1 MTRWEDIGYKK
12 ESFYERHIKK
22 PDWWWVGF
30 VGPRKPWGGKRK
42 GSGKKAIPKP
52 FVEGLTIV
60 VKLNRIQQLSL
71 QEMGD
76 GDLSKG
82 IEALVNQYM

>member
-1 MTRWEDIGYKK
+1 MTRWEDIGYTKLK
-12 ESFYERHIKK
+12 YYQRHIKK
-22 PDWWWVGF
+22 PQWWWDNF

-42 GSGKKAIPKP
+42 GSGKKAKPKP
-52 FVEGLTIV
+52 FVEGMTIV

-71 QEMGD
+71 EEMGS

-82 IEALVNQYM
+82 IEALVNQYL

>member
-1 MTRWEDIGYKK
+1 MTKWEDIGYKK
-12 ESFYERHIKK
+12 ETFYERHIKK
-22 PDWWWVGF
+22 PYWWKEKF
-30 VGPRKPWGGKRK
+30 VGPVKPWGGKRK
-42 GSGKKAIPKP
+42 GAGRKAQPKP

-71 QEMGD
+71 EEMGG

-82 IEALVNQYM
+82 IEALVNQYL